1 MNDHGS
7 ALVAAM
13 EYAWAAIQENH
24 PDVPDVVIRLG
35 VGEGNWGHFGWDRLI
50 EEGRGTAHEVM
61 IGAQRL
67 GMGPAE
73 AFCTLLHEAAHA
85 CNYNL
90 GIKDTSRQ
98 HRYHNKRFASKCGEL
113 GLVAEFHSKT
123 CGLALTT
130 LAEGTADVYAD
141 AIARLSEARKVYE
154 MRVDAE
160 VSAPEGTE
168 TKERKSAPKAACG
181 CDDRLIP
188 ASALKSGPLFCGL
201 CDTEFVEVDD
211 DGN

>member
-13 EYAWAAIQENH
+13 EVAWESIQANH

-35 VGEGNWGHFGWDRLI
+35 VGDSNWGHFAWHRLV

-61 IGAQRL
+61 LGAQRL

-73 AFCTLLHEAAHA
+73 AFTTLLHEAVHA
-85 CNYNL
+85 ANYEL
-90 GIKDTSRQ
+90 GVKDVSRQ
-98 HRYHNKRFASKCGEL
+98 GRYHNKRFAAKCDEM
-113 GLVAEFHSKT
+113 GLLAEFHSPT

-130 LAEGTADVYAD
+130 LAEGTAKRYAD
-141 AIARLSEARKVYE
+141 VIARLSDARKVYE
-154 MRVDAE
+154 TPAV
-160 VSAPEGTE
+160 APAAEGTE
-168 TKERKSAPKAACG
+168 KKERKSAPKAVCG
-181 CDDRLIP
+181 CGDRLIP
-188 ASALKSGPLFCGL
+188 ASALRSGPLVCGI
-201 CDTEFVEVDD
+201 CSIEFVEVED